1 MSFISKLFTQTLPT
15 DGAVAVSLQGLRAPA
30 IDLARFALG
39 IDNVHIDVY
48 LSKNF
53 TQHAEDSIHALLA
66 DYCTYKKHKVSTHS
80 RQFLEQFQTSYAS
93 MLTAVLYRAKEGKY
107 IDIIQLFQLSV
118 LKYLTTTIQRK
129 TEEFIQK
136 IRSND
141 LSSDSYKNQQID
153 IYKLINWANKHQN
166 YLMYQVSNEL
176 LAQLRWVENGQV
188 GKLRADLLGVAWSIP
203 EAMLLNPLLGTP
215 EINDAD
221 VLLDQYV
228 LLAPADFARLFPIL
242 EQLLEEVV
250 KHCNV
255 ELIEKYDYPTETLA
269 TDELS
274 WKDVPSNVDRLFNH
288 AATLEKL
295 QETPEQTEFLK
306 NRLICQQKA
315 FGLLEKTLQ
324 DAQFLLP
331 MLAAYETEPLYQYYA
346 KSLSAL
352 DFFKVLSSAAE
363 ADYLLLKLENALKI
377 KPLRSSEDKPLTTSE
392 LVNAR
397 KRLQRAAR
405 KVDFGILLNFV
416 KDVVT
421 YHRDMK
427 QLQLTLSLFDRF
439 RVLQKVEDVQ
449 LSRSNGMLYE
459 FLEESEYSGDQAQ
472 QIRCHVILKAD
483 VRGSTTITS
492 ELRKRGLNPATHFSL
507 YFFDPIRQLINQFG
521 AEKVFIEGD
530 AVILSWFEFYNTPEQ
545 WLATAR
551 AAGLAKQM
559 VEVVKAQNQT
569 CADHGL
575 PVLEL
580 GIGIC
585 YAPEPPAFLYDGEQR
600 IMISPAIGDA
610 DRLSSCSWKLRHK
623 YAKKINL
630 LTHVMVF
637 KQATDDA
644 FKGEKGMTTFRYNL
658 NGVELDPAAF
668 DKLQTEIALRSYHI
682 RLPEDDVV
690 TQFFVGQYTDNQG
703 QKHQLVVRQGWVR
716 LWQETED
723 YYPVTSEVYY
733 EVVVNPKLLNAIKK
747 LIEKQ
752 VQTTS

>member
-1 MSFISKLFTQTLPT
+1 MSFISKLFNQTLPM
-15 DGAVAVSLQGLRAPA
+15 DSPVAVSLQGLRSPA
-30 IDLARFALG
+30 IHFERFVPG

-48 LSKNF
+48 LSQKF
-53 TQHAEDSIHALLA
+53 TQHTENSIQALLA
-66 DYCTYKKHKVSTHS
+66 DYCTYKKHKVSPQT
-80 RQFLEQFQTSYAS
+80 RQFTEQFQASYSS
-93 MLTAVLYRAKEGKY
+93 MLTAVLHRAKEGKY
-107 IDIIQLFQLSV
+107 LDIVQLFQLGV
-118 LKYLTTTIQRK
+118 IKYLTTAIREK

-141 LSSDSYKNQQID
+141 LSSDVYKNQQID
-153 IYKLINWANKHQN
+153 LYKLINWTNKNQN
-166 YLMYQVSNEL
+166 YLIYQISDEL
-176 LAQLRWVENGQV
+176 FAQLRWVENSQV

-203 EAMLLNPLLGTP
+203 EAMLLNPLLSTLETHDP
-215 EINDAD
+215 DI
-221 VLLDQYV
+221 LLDQYI
-228 LLAPADFARLFPIL
+228 LLTSPDFTRLFPIL
-242 EQLLEEVV
+242 EQLLDEVV
-250 KHCNV
+250 KYCNI
-255 ELIEKYDYPTETLA
+255 ELIEKYEYPTETLM

-274 WKDVPSNVDRLFNH
+274 WKDVPSNVDRLFNQ
-288 AATLEKL
+288 AITLEKL
-295 QETPEQTEFLK
+295 QETPEQAELLK

-324 DAQFLLP
+324 EAQFFLP
-331 MLAAYETEPLYQYYA
+331 MLAAYETEPFYQYYA

-352 DFFKVLSSAAE
+352 DFFKVLSNTAE
-363 ADYLLLKLENALKI
+363 ADYLLMKLENALKI
-377 KPLRSSEDKPLTTSE
+377 KPLRSSEDKPLTVSE

-397 KRLQRAAR
+397 KRLQRSAR
-405 KVDFGILLNFV
+405 KIESDVLLNFI

-421 YHRDMK
+421 YRRDIK
-427 QLQLTLSLFDRF
+427 YLQLTVPLLDRF
-439 RVLQKVEDVQ
+439 KVLQKAEDIQ

-459 FLEESEYSGDQAQ
+459 FLEESEYSSDKTQ

-530 AVILSWFEFYNTPEQ
+530 AVILSWFEFHNTPEQ

-637 KQATDDA
+637 KQAANDA

-668 DKLQTEIALRSYHI
+668 DKLKTEIALRTYQI
-682 RLPEDDVV
+682 RLPEDEIM

-716 LWQETED
+716 LWQEADD

-733 EVVVNPKLLNAIKK
+733 EVVVNPKLLNAIRK

-752 VQTTS
+752 I

>member
-1 MSFISKLFTQTLPT
+1 MDSP
-15 DGAVAVSLQGLRAPA
+15 VAVSLQGLRSPA
-30 IDLARFALG
+30 IHFERFVPG

-48 LSKNF
+48 LSQKF
-53 TQHAEDSIHALLA
+53 TQHTENSIQALLA
-66 DYCTYKKHKVSTHS
+66 DYCTYKKHKVSPQT
-80 RQFLEQFQTSYAS
+80 RQFTEQFQASYSS
-93 MLTAVLYRAKEGKY
+93 MLTAVLHRAKEGKY
-107 IDIIQLFQLSV
+107 LDIVQLFQLGV
-118 LKYLTTTIQRK
+118 IKYLTTAIREK

-141 LSSDSYKNQQID
+141 LSSDVYKNQQID
-153 IYKLINWANKHQN
+153 LYKLINWTNKNQN
-166 YLMYQVSNEL
+166 YLIYQISDEL
-176 LAQLRWVENGQV
+176 FAQLRWVENSQV

-203 EAMLLNPLLGTP
+203 EAMLLNPLLSTLETHDP
-215 EINDAD
+215 DI
-221 VLLDQYV
+221 LLDQYI
-228 LLAPADFARLFPIL
+228 LLTSPDFTRLFPIL
-242 EQLLEEVV
+242 EQLLDEVV
-250 KHCNV
+250 KYCNI
-255 ELIEKYDYPTETLA
+255 ELIEKYEYPTETLM

-274 WKDVPSNVDRLFNH
+274 WKDVPSNVDRLFNQ
-288 AATLEKL
+288 AITLEKL
-295 QETPEQTEFLK
+295 QETPEQAELLK

-324 DAQFLLP
+324 EAQFFLP
-331 MLAAYETEPLYQYYA
+331 MLAAYETEPFYQYYA

-352 DFFKVLSSAAE
+352 DFFKVLSNTAE
-363 ADYLLLKLENALKI
+363 ADYLLMKLENALKI
-377 KPLRSSEDKPLTTSE
+377 KPLRSSEDKPLTVSE

-397 KRLQRAAR
+397 KRLQRSAR
-405 KVDFGILLNFV
+405 KIESDVLLNFI

-421 YHRDMK
+421 YRRDIK
-427 QLQLTLSLFDRF
+427 YLQLTVPLLDRF
-439 RVLQKVEDVQ
+439 KVLQKAEDIQ

-459 FLEESEYSGDQAQ
+459 FLEESEYSSDKTQ

-530 AVILSWFEFYNTPEQ
+530 AVILSWFEFHNTPEQ

-637 KQATDDA
+637 KQAANDA

-668 DKLQTEIALRSYHI
+668 DKLKTEIALRTYQI
-682 RLPEDDVV
+682 RLPEDEIM

-716 LWQETED
+716 LWQEADD

-733 EVVVNPKLLNAIKK
+733 EVVVNPKLLNAIRK

-752 VQTTS
+752 I